1 MEQAVLET
9 LELNKISSFTYG
21 EILLNLSLSFI
32 LGMIISYVYKITHKG
47 LSYSQ
52 SFILT
57 VVFVTIIVSMV
68 IMVIENNLAR
78 AFALVGA
85 LSIIRFRTVVKDTI

>member
-47 LSYSQ
+47 
-52 SFILT
+52 
-57 VVFVTIIVSMV
+57 
-68 IMVIENNLAR
+68 
-78 AFALVGA
+78 
-85 LSIIRFRTVVKDTI
+85 